1 MIVIPRGWTLVNEL
15 DHLVLVHAGGR
26 DVAVIR
32 YRERCYPLHKVGAL
46 VRAELAAHPQFTPAA
61 VPDVVERVL
70 TSEGEYGALATIE
83 GEERGAPAQRDLG
96 YVFGDDFYAVAS
108 AVCYRPDQF
117 EEVTK
122 LVREIVVTDT
132 HALGVRRRR
141 YEYSPPRGWQPIVR
155 YFVTDWLAPE
165 YPKDPVHVTVYP
177 ANPRAIA
184 PPNLLAALAASGR
197 GPDSRVEREQI
208 MSLRTPSGLA
218 GEVADVAF
226 TTGARR
232 TVKQCLVLAD
242 QRYTYSM
249 EVTAQSDAQL
259 AIHRHEIEELF
270 TSVQPIP
277 APRDEAR
284 DMDLAVHSYLVE

>member
-15 DHLVLVHAGGR
+15 DHLALVHAGGR
-26 DVAVIR
+26 EVAVVR
-32 YRERCYPLHKVGAL
+32 YRERSYPLLKVGTL
-46 VRAELAAHPQFTPAA
+46 VRAELSGHPQFKPSA

-70 TSEGEYGALATIE
+70 TAEGEYGALATIE
-83 GEERGAPAQRDLG
+83 GEEGGVRTQRDLG
-96 YVFGDDFYAVAS
+96 FVFGDDFYSVVS
-108 AVCYRPDQF
+108 AVCYRAEEF
-117 EEVTK
+117 EELTK
-122 LVREIVVTDT
+122 LVRDLVVSDT
-132 HALGVRRRR
+132 HALGLRRRR
-141 YEYSPPRGWQPIVR
+141 YEYSPPRGWQPLVR

-177 ANPRAIA
+177 ANPITIA

-197 GPDSRVEREQI
+197 TPESRLEREQVAA
-208 MSLRTPSGLA
+208 LRTPSGLA
-218 GEVADVAF
+218 GEVAEIVF

-232 TVKQCLVLAD
+232 TVKLCMVLAD
-242 QRYTYSM
+242 QRFTYSM
-249 EVTAQSDAQL
+249 EVTAQSDAHL
-259 AIHRHEIEELF
+259 AAHRAEIEDLF

>member
-26 DVAVIR
+26 EVASIR
-32 YRERCYPLHKVGAL
+32 YRERGYPLLKVGAL
-46 VRAELAAHPQFTPAA
+46 VRAELSANPQFQPAA
-61 VPDVVERVL
+61 LPDVVERVL
-70 TSEGEYGALATIE
+70 TAEGEYGALATIE
-83 GEERGAPAQRDLG
+83 GVERGAPAQRDLG
-96 YVFGDDFYAVAS
+96 FVFGDDFHATVS
-108 AVCYRPDQF
+108 AVCYRADQF

-122 LVREIVVTDT
+122 LVRELVVTDT

-141 YEYSPPRGWQPIVR
+141 YEYSPPRGWQPLVR
-155 YFVTDWLAPE
+155 FFVTDWLAPE

-177 ANPRAIA
+177 ANPLAIA

-197 GPDSRVEREQI
+197 APESRVEREQVA
-208 MSLRTPSGLA
+208 SLRTPSGLG
-218 GEVADVAF
+218 GEIVEVAF

-232 TVKQCLVLAD
+232 TVKLCMVLAD

-249 EVTAQSDAQL
+249 EVTAQSDAHL
-259 AIHRHEIEELF
+259 AAHRGVIEELF

-277 APRDEAR
+277 SPRDEAR
-284 DMDLAVHSYLVE
+284 ENDLAVHSYLVE